1 MFMDL
6 WLVTNTNVDD
16 ALADWNHALSPTPE
30 TGGSLGEAYSSQG
43 KHPHA
48 SRNILSYF

>member
-16 ALADWNHALSPTPE
+16 ALADWNHAPSPLSPTPE
-30 TGGSLGEAYSSQG
+30 T
-43 KHPHA
+43 
-48 SRNILSYF
+48 